1 MAAYNLE
8 EQETIE
14 ILKAWWKDYGK
25 LVLLMLL
32 AFLLSIAA
40 VQGWQFYQ
48 RGQAVE
54 AAALYAELIAAQT
67 ANDAKRI
74 QEIAGTFTQ
83 SFSGSGYA
91 VLAQLQAA
99 KASYEA
105 GDKDA
110 ATAPLRWVIA
120 EASETAAQD
129 AARLRLAGIY
139 LDKKDYEQALQLL
152 QEKHGAAFNALYADR
167 RGDVLVAQG
176 KIDEAR
182 AAYQQALEQGDA
194 QSNYRN
200 LIQLKLDGLG
210 AAREAK

>member
-40 VQGWQFYQ
+40 VQGWRFYQ
-48 RGQAVE
+48 RGQAAN
-54 AAALYAELIAAQT
+54 AAALYADLVAAQT
-67 ANDAKRI
+67 AGDAKRV
-74 QEIAGTFTQ
+74 QEIADTFTK
-83 SFSGSGYA
+83 SFPGSGYA
-91 VLAQLQAA
+91 VLAQLEAA
-99 KASYEA
+99 KASHAA

-110 ATAPLRWVIA
+110 AIAPLRWVIA
-120 EASETAAQD
+120 NASEAAAQD

-152 QEKHGAAFNALYADR
+152 QQKHGAAFNALYADR

-176 KIDEAR
+176 KADEAR
-182 AAYQQALEQGDA
+182 AAYQQALEQSDA
-194 QSNYRN
+194 QSGYRN
-200 LIQLKLDGLG
+200 LIQLKLDGVG
-210 AAREAK
+210 PARETK

>member
-14 ILKAWWKDYGK
+14 VLKAWWKDYGK

-40 VQGWQFYQ
+40 VQGWKAYQ
-48 RGQAVE
+48 RGQAAK
-54 AAALYAELIAAQT
+54 AAALYADLVAAGT
-67 ANDAKRI
+67 AGDVKRT
-74 QEIAGTFTQ
+74 QEIASTFRQ
-83 SFSGSGYA
+83 SFAGSGYA

-110 ATAPLRWVIA
+110 AIAPLRWVVA
-120 EASETAAQD
+120 NAAAPAQD
-129 AARLRLAGIY
+129 TARLRLAGIY

-152 QEKHGAAFNALYADR
+152 QQKHGAAFNALYADR
-167 RGDVLVAQG
+167 RGDVLVAQE
-176 KIDEAR
+176 KNDEAR
-182 AAYQQALEQGDA
+182 AAYQQALEQSDA
-194 QSNYRN
+194 QSGYRN

-210 AAREAK
+210 AARESK